1 MPKYLF
7 HLPSPTVPEPEGI
20 DLPDLEAARRVAV
33 RTAAAMIGQNVDDF
47 WESREWQMTVSD
59 EYGLQLFSL
68 TFFATDAAAAGPVE
82 IHLERPTQD

>member
-7 HLPSPTVPEPEGI
+7 HLPSQTVPEPEGI

-33 RTAAAMIGQNVDDF
+33 RTACAMIGQNVDEF
-47 WESREWQMTVSD
+47 WDRRDWQMTVSD
-59 EYGLQLFSL
+59 EHGLQLFSL

-82 IHLERPTQD
+82 IHLERPAE